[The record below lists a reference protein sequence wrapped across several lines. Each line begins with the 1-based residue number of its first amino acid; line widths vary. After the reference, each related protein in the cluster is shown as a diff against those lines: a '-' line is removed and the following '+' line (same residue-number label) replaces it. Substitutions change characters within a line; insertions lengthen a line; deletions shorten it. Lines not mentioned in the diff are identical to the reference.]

1 MLFNPL
7 CDDLK
12 YDINKF
18 AVVTTLTLKSEDKK
32 LLGTIFAHSDKTPR
46 KTILLLHGFPGSEFA
61 YDLGHIFLRAGWNVV
76 GFHYRGTW
84 GSEGEFSFQNAID
97 DVKNVLNI
105 LHDDSLGNG
114 YHVDPQKIVMVGHSF
129 GGFSALKVLSEQNI
143 VHHAAAIAPFNI
155 GTLGVY
161 LREHPELL
169 GEAESRMEWSAN
181 FIRNSSGK
189 KLVADMVS
197 HELDFNLIN
206 FIPNYKQKKILF
218 IGGEYDKTSEPIFH
232 YYPFLDAFSKYPF
245 NKNLTSKLLKDNHSF
260 ANTRIEL
267 AETILEWLKK
277 VEMEF

>member
-155 GTLGVY
+155 GTLV
-161 LREHPELL
+161 
-169 GEAESRMEWSAN
+169 
-181 FIRNSSGK
+181 IC
-189 KLVADMVS
+189 
-197 HELDFNLIN
+197 
-206 FIPNYKQKKILF
+206 
-218 IGGEYDKTSEPIFH
+218 
-232 YYPFLDAFSKYPF
+232 
-245 NKNLTSKLLKDNHSF
+245 
-260 ANTRIEL
+260 
-267 AETILEWLKK
+267 
-277 VEMEF
+277 

>member
-1 MLFNPL
+1 MTFNPL
-7 CDDLK
+7 CDDLT
-12 YDINKF
+12 YNENNF
-18 AVVTTLTLKSEDKK
+18 AVVTTLTLKSEGKK
-32 LLGTIFAHSDKTPR
+32 LLGTIFAHSGSKPR

-76 GFHYRGTW
+76 SFHYRGTW
-84 GSEGEFSFQNAID
+84 GSEGEFTFQNAID

-129 GGFSALKVLSEQNI
+129 GGFSALKVLSEQNM
-143 VHHAAAIAPFNI
+143 VNYAAAIAPFNI
-155 GTLGVY
+155 GTLGTY
-161 LREHPELL
+161 LREHPEFL
-169 GEAESRMEWSAN
+169 GEAESRMDWSAN

-197 HELDFNLIN
+197 HEPDFNLIS

-218 IGGEYDKTSEPIFH
+218 IGGEYDNTSEPIFH
-232 YYPFLDAFSKYPF
+232 YYPFLDAFRNYPF
-245 NKNLTSKLLKDNHSF
+245 HENLTSKLLKDNHSF

-267 AETILEWLKK
+267 AATIIEWLKK
-277 VEMEF
+277 IEPEF